1 MFKYFF
7 VSMLPVDLY
16 VSRFVQVNFV
26 SLEPFLKLVS
36 FLGNFT
42 PMTIILFLTL
52 LLFYLNHHKKA
63 GLYLL
68 GGTFVGFIVSTILKL
83 LVARQR
89 PGADLVKVYVNLTD
103 SSFPST
109 HCTVYV
115 IFFGFLYF
123 YFLHEKKKNYLEK
136 ILQTIF
142 LILVLSVGVSRI
154 YLGAHWFSDVLGG
167 YMLGST
173 ILVFILKILKI
184 AQKNER

>member
-7 VSMLPVDLY
+7 VSMFPVDLY
-16 VSRFVQVNFV
+16 VSQLVQANFV
-26 SLEPFLKLVS
+26 VFEPFLKLVS
-36 FLGNFT
+36 FLGNFA
-42 PMTIILFLTL
+42 PMSIILLISL
-52 LLFYLNHHKKA
+52 CLFYLNNHKKA

-89 PGADLVKVYVNLTD
+89 PGADLVKVYVSLTD
-103 SSFPST
+103 FSFPST

-123 YFLHEKKKNYLEK
+123 YFLHEKKKNTFEK
-136 ILQTIF
+136 ILQTTF
-142 LILVLSVGVSRI
+142 LILVLSVGLSRI

-173 ILVFILKILKI
+173 ILVFILKTLKT